1 MKDFNYLDSLN
12 FFRTVSGFGV
22 CISHYFFYMN
32 NIVFFEFLSFLFVEF
47 FFILSGYV
55 LTPQLLK
62 INTKENLKIFWYRRW
77 IRTLPLFILCLI
89 TFSFLFRKFD
99 EDTVKY
105 FFLIQNIYPNFLN
118 TDYISVLWSLS
129 IEEYFYILFPLL
141 LFFFKKMNILRIS
154 LILVVFYF
162 FLNFVSSFYLQTS
175 DLRTNTFLRLDS
187 IAYGIILFFVIKRNI
202 TINNK
207 FVLIT
212 LSFLLVYFFIKFLNK
227 DFNNYETFLYILSL
241 KIFSFFF
248 CYTFIK
254 NENLFLNFSKLG
266 KILANQVYSA
276 YLFHL
281 LFIYLLKPYSLNEYI
296 SFVIY
301 IVLLLLFTLCIYNF
315 FEKPLNSLR
324 PKYVK

>member
-1 MKDFNYLDSLN
+1 VKDFNYLNSLN
-12 FFRTVSGFGV
+12 FFRSVSGFGV

-32 NIVFFEFLSFLFVEF
+32 NIIFFEFLSFLFVEF

-89 TFSFLFRKFD
+89 TFSFLFKRFD

-141 LFFFKKMNILRIS
+141 LFFFKKINILKIS
-154 LILVVFYF
+154 LILIVFYF
-162 FLNFVSSFYLQTS
+162 FLNFLSSFYLQTS
-175 DLRTNTFLRLDS
+175 ELRTNTFLRLDS
-187 IAYGIILFFVIKRNI
+187 IAYGIVLFFVIKRNI
-202 TINNK
+202 KINNK
-207 FVLIT
+207 FVFTT
-212 LSFLLVYFFIKFLNK
+212 LSFLLVYFFINFSNK
-227 DFNNYETFLYILSL
+227 DFNNLETFLYILSL
-241 KIFSFFF
+241 KFFSFCLCF
-248 CYTFIK
+248 TIIK
-254 NENLFLNFSKLG
+254 KENLFLNFSKLG
-266 KILANQVYSA
+266 KILANLVYSA

-281 LFIYLLKPYSLNEYI
+281 LFIYLLKFYSLNVYI

-301 IVLLLLFTLCIYNF
+301 IGLLLLFTLCIYNF
-315 FEKPLNSLR
+315 FEKPLNNLR